1 MHIGRTDLV
10 DFEQTW
16 VTLQVAALQREVVTL
31 RDSLQAKD
39 TALAN
44 AIEDGSGQLQELQV
58 ARQELLLKLETAEQQ
73 VQVRN
78 DIASGIV
85 VDSEPS
91 HCCSQIKVSAFLSSK
106 QLGRQLAVDRFMIRQ
121 LFSSC
126 GSNDYLV
133 C

>member
-10 DFEQTW
+10 DFEQIW
-16 VTLQVAALQREVVTL
+16 VTLQVAALQHEVVTL

-78 DIASGIV
+78 DIASGI
-85 VDSEPS
+85 DGEPS
-91 HCCSQIKVSAFLSSK
+91 HCCSQLKVSAFLSSK

-121 LFSSC
+121 LFSLC
-126 GSNDYLV
+126 MWQQ
-133 C
+133 